1 MRDKKTSHSYL
12 IYVCKTT
19 SYYLKYFNDVVLHM
33 IFKILIGIILLALFY
48 FYMQPKIEEP
58 KNMHRSFIPS
68 DSFIGA
74 KKGYVFKMDSK
85 GLGYYLD
92 N

>member
-33 IFKILIGIILLALFY
+33 IFKILIGIIFL
-48 FYMQPKIEEP
+48 
-58 KNMHRSFIPS
+58 NMHRSFIPS